1 MILVT
6 GSTGLVGSHLI
17 YQLISKG
24 EEVCALKRKSSSTTL
39 VKKVFSWYAK
49 DHETLFDKIQWID
62 GDLLDY
68 DSLIYA
74 MKDVDYVYHTA
85 AVVSFNAADKER
97 LMLTNV
103 TGTANIVNAALE
115 TKIKKLCYVSSVAAL
130 GRAGN
135 NQITTETTEWK
146 DIQGLS
152 NYSHSKHSA
161 EMEVW
166 RGIAEGLNAVI
177 INPTIILGPGKWE
190 EGSVKMFKTVYKG
203 LMFYTGGRN
212 GYVDVNDVAKA
223 MILLMEG
230 NFTKER
236 FLITSENIWYK
247 DLFTWM
253 AEALKVKAPKLKAGP
268 FLSGISW
275 RILKLFSFFTGKPP
289 LITKET
295 ATTANQDYRYSNKK
309 FIQATGMKFKPVKQT
324 IEETAKIFLKDYA
337 KQ

>member
-24 EEVCALKRKSSSTTL
+24 EEVRALKRKNSSTTL

-49 DHETLFDKIQWID
+49 DHAVLFDKILWID

-68 DSLIYA
+68 DSLITA
-74 MKDVDYVYHTA
+74 MKGVDFVYHTA
-85 AVVSFNAADKER
+85 AIVSFNTSDKEQ

-103 TGTANIVNAALE
+103 KGTANVVNAALE
-115 TKIKKLCYVSSVAAL
+115 TEIKKLCYVSSVAAL

-135 NQITTETTEWK
+135 NKITTEATEWK
-146 DIQGLS
+146 DVKGLS
-152 NYSHSKHSA
+152 TYSHSKHHA

-166 RGIAEGLNAVI
+166 RGTAEGLNAVI

-203 LMFYTGGRN
+203 LPFYTGGRN
-212 GYVDVNDVAKA
+212 GYVDVDDLAKA
-223 MILLMEG
+223 MILLMES

-253 AEALKVKAPKLKAGP
+253 AEALKVKAPSLKAGQ
-268 FLSGISW
+268 FLSAISW
-275 RILKLFSFFTGKPP
+275 RILKLISFFTGKPP

-295 ATTANQDYRYSNKK
+295 AATANQDFRYSNEK
-309 FIQATGMKFKPVKQT
+309 FIQATGMKFKPIKQT

-337 KQ
+337 KK